1 MHTFLTRIKLAKIQL
16 IPELLCFTGGNDDFL
31 FPCQGRGEKE
41 QFIAQIGDEKY
52 TIQRSK
58 GLGENEPDMMNFTTM
73 NPKTRRL
80 IKVMPD
86 DAAQTAAIFDILI
99 GNNLQARKEYIV
111 EHGSEYI
118 DQLDVS

>member
-1 MHTFLTRIKLAKIQL
+1 MFIAESPLYEITTKNEVYFAYDEVEK
-16 IPELLCFTGGNDDFL
+16 DDFI
-31 FPCQGRGEKE
+31 E
-41 QFIAQIGDEKY
+41 QIGEEKY

-58 GLGENEPDMMNFTTM
+58 GLGENEPEMMNLTTM

-86 DAAQTAAIFDILI
+86 DVEQTAEIFDILI
-99 GNNLQARKEYIV
+99 GNNLQARKDYIV
-111 EHGSEYI
+111 EHGNEYI